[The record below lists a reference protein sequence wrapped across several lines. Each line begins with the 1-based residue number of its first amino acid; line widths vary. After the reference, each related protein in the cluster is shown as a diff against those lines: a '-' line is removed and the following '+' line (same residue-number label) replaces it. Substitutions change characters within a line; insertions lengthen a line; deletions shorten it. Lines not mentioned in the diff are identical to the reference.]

1 MKNYTF
7 ISEFKDMTY
16 ISHQIAN
23 NEDDAFILWYKSF
36 IDSPFISKMQR
47 VCMNEAFHDKD
58 CAPVFL
64 LGVSNILC
72 WHAIAWGKSL
82 LVNYMETM
90 NLDCISQDYLY
101 TFIAIYKGGTYIHQE
116 SASDLKESYTRW
128 IMNFLIE
135 PKIAPYITE
144 EKEILAQY
152 DANRVSPLIK
162 QSEYIYELHLTI
174 LEYPFDLYVTKT
186 PIKIE

>member
-58 CAPVFL
+58 YAPVFL
-64 LGVSNILC
+64 LGQE
-72 WHAIAWGKSL
+72 AGQMAWYS
-82 LVNYMETM
+82 
-90 NLDCISQDYLY
+90 
-101 TFIAIYKGGTYIHQE
+101 
-116 SASDLKESYTRW
+116 
-128 IMNFLIE
+128 
-135 PKIAPYITE
+135 
-144 EKEILAQY
+144 
-152 DANRVSPLIK
+152 
-162 QSEYIYELHLTI
+162 HL
-174 LEYPFDLYVTKT
+174 
-186 PIKIE
+186 

>member
-1 MKNYTF
+1 
-7 ISEFKDMTY
+7 
-16 ISHQIAN
+16 
-23 NEDDAFILWYKSF
+23 
-36 IDSPFISKMQR
+36 
-47 VCMNEAFHDKD
+47 
-58 CAPVFL
+58 
-64 LGVSNILC
+64 
-72 WHAIAWGKSL
+72 
-82 LVNYMETM
+82 
-90 NLDCISQDYLY
+90 
-101 TFIAIYKGGTYIHQE
+101 
-116 SASDLKESYTRW
+116 
-128 IMNFLIE
+128 MNFLTE